1 MSERHDLVRPYI
13 MTGGRTRA
21 QRRDL
26 RIETL
31 LQTSTAH
38 IPAYLPEEQQ
48 LMLQCCTHAMSV
60 AEVAAKLQLVIGVVM
75 ILADDLI
82 SAGLLDVHHTDPVEI
97 ELSMLTKMI
106 ERVRS
111 I

>member
-1 MSERHDLVRPYI
+1 MSEGHDLVRPYI

-31 LQTSTAH
+31 LQANADN

-48 LMLQCCTHAMSV
+48 AVLEQCYQAVSV
-60 AEVAAKLQLVIGVVM
+60 AEVAAHLRLVVGVVM

-106 ERVRS
+106 ERVRA